1 MNLLGE
7 SDQLMQSIFG
17 PDGLIAKAHPEYE
30 HRPGQIE
37 MAEAVLRAFEQKRH
51 LIVEAGTGTGKTL
64 AYLVPAIAAAC
75 GSGARV
81 VISTGTKNLQEQLM
95 DKDIPFLQDVLPAK
109 FRAALMKGRNNYAC
123 LHRIKRA
130 ETSPILEGLEQIDQ
144 FDEVFRWVA
153 QTETGDRAEL
163 SNLPE
168 NLPFWRHI
176 DARSDTCLG
185 QKCPDYDPCF
195 ITRMRQRAIDADVI
209 VVNHHLF
216 FADLALRNGAYG
228 AVLPDYAAVI
238 LDEAHQIEDVASEY
252 FGAQISNYQIDD
264 LLRDVSYLKI
274 DVETQKELSRVSARI
289 SRFADLFWVS
299 FPEGRGLDGRFAL
312 AKRSSNT
319 NVREDVEYDEE
330 QAGIPAYRPQD
341 ASGPQS
347 DAYRA
352 LDNVLHRL
360 ETTLDIQKDE
370 PADVESLLRR
380 TRQMRFDLNFII
392 RADDK
397 QFVYWLERRGRG
409 TFLRASPIDVSGL
422 LQDKLFEKVPTVV
435 LTSATLSSAGN
446 FRFIRERLGLDEGE
460 EMIAESIFD
469 FENQAVLYLP
479 AKMPDPRSAQWG
491 AAAAAEVIK
500 IVNAT
505 DGRAFVLS
513 TSFAGMN
520 ELYERVASQ
529 IDYPCFLQ
537 GTASKSALLNKF
549 RATPNA
555 VLFATSSFW
564 QGVDVRGEQ
573 LSCVIIDKLPF
584 AVPSDPIVA
593 ARQRAIDDQ
602 GGSSF
607 NEYSVPQ
614 AVISL
619 KQGLGRLIRST
630 TDRGVLAVLD
640 PRLRTKMYG
649 KTFLKSLPPCR
660 VTSNIDELRKV
671 FEGEVP
677 GLKFQVSGS
686 NTV

>member
-1 MNLLGE
+1 
-7 SDQLMQSIFG
+7 MQEVFG
-17 PDGLIAKAHPEYE
+17 PEGLIAKAHPEYE
-30 HRPGQIE
+30 HRPGQID
-37 MAEAVLRAFEQKRH
+37 MAAAVLRAFEQKRH

-64 AYLVPAIAAAC
+64 AYLVPAIAAAV

-95 DKDIPFLQDVLPAK
+95 DKDIPFLQETLPAK

-123 LHRIKRA
+123 LHRIKQA
-130 ETSPILEGLEQIDQ
+130 ESTPVLEGLDQIDQ
-144 FDEVFRWVA
+144 FDEVFRWV
-153 QTETGDRAEL
+153 TKTDTGDRAEL
-163 SNLPE
+163 YNLPE

-195 ITRMRQRAIDADVI
+195 ITRMRQRALDADII

-252 FGAQISNYQIDD
+252 FGVHTSNYQIDD
-264 LLRDVSYLKI
+264 LLYDVSGLKI
-274 DVETQKELSRVSARI
+274 EDGEATRELTRVSARI
-289 SRFADLFWVS
+289 QRFADAFWVS
-299 FPEGRGLDGRFAL
+299 FREGRGLEGRFAL
-312 AKRSSNT
+312 APRGSIPT
-319 NVREDVEYDEE
+319 LRESMEFEDPDETS
-330 QAGIPAYRPQD
+330 ALPAK
-341 ASGPQS
+341 
-347 DAYRA
+347 DAYHA
-352 LDNVLHRL
+352 LDNALHRL
-360 ETTLDIQKDE
+360 ETTLDILKD
-370 PADVESLLRR
+370 PPPDAESILRR
-380 TRQMRFDLNFII
+380 TRELRFALNFIVK
-392 RADDK
+392 ADDQK
-397 QFVYWLERRGRG
+397 FVYWLERRGRG
-409 TFLRASPIDVSGL
+409 TFLRASPIDVSAL

-446 FRFIRERLGLDEGE
+446 FQFIRERLGLDKADELF
-460 EMIAESIFD
+460 AESIFD

-479 AKMPDPRSAQWG
+479 RSMPDPRSPQWG
-491 AAAAAEVIK
+491 RAAADEVIK

-505 DGRAFVLS
+505 QGRAFVLS

-520 ELYERVASQ
+520 ELFERVASQ
-529 IDYPCFLQ
+529 IDYPCFVQ
-537 GTASKSALLNKF
+537 GSSSKSALLNKF

-584 AVPSDPIVA
+584 AVPSDPVVA
-593 ARQRAIDDQ
+593 ARQRFIEEQ

-607 NEYSVPQ
+607 YEYSVPQ
-614 AVISL
+614 AIISL

-640 PRLRTKMYG
+640 PRLKTKMYG
-649 KTFLKSLPPCR
+649 RTFLKSLPPCR
-660 VTSNIDELRKV
+660 VTSDIEDLGIV
-671 FEGEVP
+671 FEARAAII
-677 GLKFQVSGS
+677 
-686 NTV
+686 

>member
-1 MNLLGE
+1 
-7 SDQLMQSIFG
+7 MQSVFG

-37 MAEAVLRAFEQKRH
+37 MAAAVLRAFEDKRH

-75 GSGARV
+75 GSGARI

-109 FRAALMKGRNNYAC
+109 FRAAVMKGRNNYAC

-130 ETSPILEGLEQIDQ
+130 ESMPVLDGFDQIDQ
-144 FDEVFRWVA
+144 FDEVFRWSIK
-153 QTETGDRAEL
+153 TETGDRAEL

-176 DARSDTCLG
+176 DARSETCLG

-195 ITRMRQRAIDADVI
+195 VTRMRQRALDADVI

-252 FGAQISNYQIDD
+252 FGAQVSNYQIDD
-264 LLRDVSYLKI
+264 LLYDVAGLKI
-274 DVETQKELSRVSARI
+274 DEVDTTRELTRISARI
-289 SRFADLFWVS
+289 QRFADAFWIS
-299 FPEGRGLDGRFAL
+299 FREGRGLEGRFAL
-312 AKRSSNT
+312 VPRGISPT
-319 NVREDVEYDEE
+319 VREGSDADEE
-330 QAGIPAYRPQD
+330 RAGMPAYQ
-341 ASGPQS
+341 
-347 DAYRA
+347 A
-352 LDNVLHRL
+352 LDNALHRL
-360 ETTLDIQKDE
+360 ETTLDILKE
-370 PADVESLLRR
+370 PPPDAESTLRR
-380 TRQMRFDLNFII
+380 ARELRFALNFIV

-397 QFVYWLERRGRG
+397 KFVYWLERRGRG
-409 TFLRASPIDVSGL
+409 VFLRASPIDVSTL

-446 FRFIRERLGLDEGE
+446 FRFIRERLGLDDAE
-460 EMIAESIFD
+460 ELIAESIFD
-469 FENQAVLYLP
+469 FANQAVLYLP
-479 AKMPDPRSAQWG
+479 PSMPDPRSPQWG
-491 AAAAAEVIK
+491 RAAADEVIK

-505 DGRAFVLS
+505 EGRAFVLS
-513 TSFAGMN
+513 TSLAGMN
-520 ELYERVASQ
+520 ELYERVTPQ
-529 IDYPCFLQ
+529 VDYPCFVQ
-537 GTASKSALLNKF
+537 GSASKASLLKQF
-549 RATPNA
+549 RSTPNA

-584 AVPSDPIVA
+584 AVPSDPVVA
-593 ARQRAIDDQ
+593 ARQRHIEEQ

-607 NEYSVPQ
+607 YEYSVPQ
-614 AVISL
+614 AIISL

-630 TDRGVLAVLD
+630 SDRGVLAVLD

-649 KTFLKSLPPCR
+649 QTFLQSLPQCR
-660 VTSNIDELRKV
+660 ITSNVDELARV
-671 FEGEVP
+671 FETGKAMA
-677 GLKFQVSGS
+677 L
-686 NTV
+686 

>member
-1 MNLLGE
+1 
-7 SDQLMQSIFG
+7 MQEVFG
-17 PDGLIAKAHPEYE
+17 PEGLIAKTHPEYE
-30 HRPGQIE
+30 YRPGQID

-95 DKDIPFLQDVLPAK
+95 DKDIPFLQETLPVK

-123 LHRIKRA
+123 LHRIKHA
-130 ETSPILEGLEQIDQ
+130 QSTPVLEGLDQIDQ
-144 FDEVFRWVA
+144 FDEVFRWSTI
-153 QTETGDRAEL
+153 TETGDRAEL
-163 SNLPE
+163 YNLPE

-185 QKCPDYDPCF
+185 QQCPDFEPCF
-195 ITRMRQRAIDADVI
+195 ITRMRQRAMDADII

-252 FGAQISNYQIDD
+252 FGAGVSNYQIDE
-264 LLRDVSYLKI
+264 LLYDAGGLKLE
-274 DVETQKELSRVSARI
+274 DGEATRELTRISARI
-289 SRFADLFWVS
+289 QRFADAFWIS
-299 FPEGRGLDGRFAL
+299 FREGRGLEGRFAL
-312 AKRSSNT
+312 TPRGASST
-319 NVREDVEYDEE
+319 TREGPDFDN
-330 QAGIPAYRPQD
+330 AGEAPALP
-341 ASGPQS
+341 ANSSS
-347 DAYRA
+347 DSYRA
-352 LDNVLHRL
+352 LDNALHRL
-360 ETTLDIQKDE
+360 ETAIDILKD
-370 PADVESLLRR
+370 PPPDAESLLRR
-380 TRQMRFDLNFII
+380 TRELRFSLNFIV
-392 RADDK
+392 RADDRK
-397 QFVYWLERRGRG
+397 FVYWIERRGRG
-409 TFLRASPIDVSGL
+409 VFLRASPIDVSAM

-446 FRFIRERLGLDEGE
+446 FRFIRERLGLDKAD
-460 EMIAESIFD
+460 EMMAESIFD
-469 FENQAVLYLP
+469 FQSQAVLYLP
-479 AKMPDPRSAQWG
+479 QTMPDPRSPQWG
-491 AAAAAEVIK
+491 RAAADEVIK

-505 DGRAFVLS
+505 EGRAFVLS
-513 TSFAGMN
+513 TSLAGMN

-529 IDYPCFLQ
+529 IDYPCFVQ
-537 GTASKSALLNKF
+537 GSASKGALLKTF
-549 RATPNA
+549 RTTPNA

-564 QGVDVRGEQ
+564 QGVDVRGDQ

-584 AVPSDPIVA
+584 AVPSDPVVA
-593 ARQRAIDDQ
+593 ARQRFIEEQ

-607 NEYSVPQ
+607 YEYSVPQ

-649 KTFLKSLPPCR
+649 QTFLKSLPPCR
-660 VTSNIDELRKV
+660 ITSDISQLARV
-671 FEGEVP
+671 FEP
-677 GLKFQVSGS
+677 YRTAAL
-686 NTV
+686 

>member
-1 MNLLGE
+1 
-7 SDQLMQSIFG
+7 MQSIFG

-30 HRPGQIE
+30 HRPGQID
-37 MAEAVLRAFEQKRH
+37 MAEAVLRAFEQKQH

-64 AYLVPAIAAAC
+64 AYLVPAVAAAC

-123 LHRIKRA
+123 LHRIKWA
-130 ETSPILEGLEQIDQ
+130 ETPPILEGLEQIDQ
-144 FDEVFRWVA
+144 FDEVFRWVT

-168 NLPFWRHI
+168 NLHFWRHI

-195 ITRMRQRAIDADVI
+195 ITRMRQRAIDADII

-274 DVETQKELSRVSARI
+274 EDLEAAKELRRVSARI
-289 SRFADLFWVS
+289 QRFADLFWVS
-299 FPEGRGLDGRFAL
+299 FQEGRGLDGRFTL
-312 AKRSSNT
+312 ARHVAEGA
-319 NVREDVEYDEE
+319 NVPSEFDEE
-330 QAGIPAYRPQD
+330 DDSQANSLRYN
-341 ASGPQS
+341 

-360 ETTLDIQKDE
+360 ETTLDILKDA
-370 PADVESLLRR
+370 PADAENLLRR
-380 TRQMRFDLNFII
+380 TRQLRFDLNFII
-392 RADDK
+392 RAEDR
-397 QFVYWLERRGRG
+397 QFVFWLERRGRG
-409 TFLRASPIDVSGL
+409 VFLRASPIDVSGL

-446 FRFIRERLGLDEGE
+446 FRFIRERLGLDQGE

-479 AKMPDPRSAQWG
+479 ARMPDPRSPQWG
-491 AAAAAEVIK
+491 AAAAAEVMK

-505 DGRAFVLS
+505 EGRAFVLS

-537 GTASKSALLNKF
+537 GSASKGALLARF
-549 RATPNA
+549 RSTPNA

-584 AVPSDPIVA
+584 AVPSDPIIA
-593 ARQRAIDDQ
+593 ARQRFIDDQ

-607 NEYSVPQ
+607 YEYSVPQ

-640 PRLRTKMYG
+640 PRLRTKTYG
-649 KTFLKSLPPCR
+649 QTFLKSLPPCR
-660 VTSNIDELRKV
+660 VTSDIEELFSVLKRPLLSANIR
-671 FEGEVP
+671 
-677 GLKFQVSGS
+677 
-686 NTV
+686 

>member
-1 MNLLGE
+1 
-7 SDQLMQSIFG
+7 MQDIFG

-30 HRPGQIE
+30 HRPGQIQ
-37 MAEAVLRAFEQKRH
+37 MAEAVVRAFEQRRH

-95 DKDIPFLQDVLPAK
+95 EKDIPFLSDVLPAK
-109 FRAALMKGRNNYAC
+109 FRAAVMKGRNNYAC

-130 ETSPILEGLEQIDQ
+130 ESMPVLEGLDEVDH
-144 FDEVFRWVA
+144 FDEVFRWVT
-153 QTETGDRAEL
+153 QTSTGDRAEL

-185 QKCPDYDPCF
+185 QQCADFEPCF
-195 ITRMRQRAIDADVI
+195 ITRMRQRAIDADII

-228 AVLPDYAAVI
+228 SVLPDYAAVI

-252 FGAQISNYQIDD
+252 FGAQVSTYQIDD
-264 LLRDVSYLKI
+264 LLRDAGMLKLE
-274 DVETQKELSRVSARI
+274 DREAERELTRI
-289 SRFADLFWVS
+289 SSRIQRFADAFWVS
-299 FPEGRGLDGRFAL
+299 FREGRGLEGRFAL
-312 AKRSSNT
+312 APGKRGA
-319 NVREDVEYDEE
+319 EADETS
-330 QAGIPAYRPQD
+330 ALPAN
-341 ASGPQS
+341 ASS
-347 DAYRA
+347 DAYNA
-352 LDNVLHRL
+352 LDNALNRL
-360 ETTLDIQKDE
+360 ETTLDVLPE
-370 PADVESLLRR
+370 APADAESIVRR
-380 TRQMRFDLNFII
+380 TRQLRFDLNFII
-392 RADDK
+392 KGEDK
-397 QFVYWLERRGRG
+397 KFVYWLERRGRG
-409 TFLRASPIDVSGL
+409 VFLRASPIDVSGL

-446 FRFIRERLGLDEGE
+446 FNFIRERLGLDQAE

-469 FENQAVLYLP
+469 FEHQAVLYLP
-479 AKMPDPRSAQWG
+479 PQMPDPRSPQWAS
-491 AAAAAEVIK
+491 AAAQEVIK

-505 DGRAFVLS
+505 EGRAFVLS
-513 TSFAGMN
+513 TSLSGMN
-520 ELYERVASQ
+520 ELFDRVAPQ
-529 IDYPCFLQ
+529 IDYPCFVQ
-537 GTASKSALLNKF
+537 GSGSKGALLKKF
-549 RATPNA
+549 RSTPNA
-555 VLFATSSFW
+555 ILFATASFW

-584 AVPSDPIVA
+584 AVPSDPVVA
-593 ARQRAIDDQ
+593 ARQRYIEEQ

-607 NEYSVPQ
+607 YEYSVPQ
-614 AVISL
+614 AIISL

-649 KTFLKSLPPCR
+649 QTFLQSLPPCR
-660 VTSNIDELRKV
+660 VTSDIDELARV
-671 FEGEVP
+671 FENQVSGS
-677 GLKFQVSGS
+677 KFQVSGS
-686 NTV
+686 ATS

>member
-1 MNLLGE
+1 
-7 SDQLMQSIFG
+7 MQTIFG
-17 PDGLIAKAHPEYE
+17 PEGVIAKAHPEYE

-37 MAEAVLRAFEQKRH
+37 MAQAVLNAFEQKHH

-81 VISTGTKNLQEQLM
+81 VVSTGTKNLQEQLM
-95 DKDIPFLQDVLPAK
+95 DKDLPFLQEVLPKK
-109 FRAALMKGRNNYAC
+109 FRAAVMKGRNNYAC

-130 ETSPILEGLEQIDQ
+130 ESMPVLEGLDQIDQ
-144 FDEVFRWVA
+144 FDEVFRWVT
-153 QTETGDRAEL
+153 QTETGDRGEL

-185 QKCPDYDPCF
+185 QQCPDYEACF

-252 FGAQISNYQIDD
+252 FGLGVSSYQIDD
-264 LLRDVSYLKI
+264 LLRDLSYLKFE
-274 DVETQKELSRVSARI
+274 DRDTQRQFSHLSVRVQ
-289 SRFADLFWVS
+289 RFADAFWVS
-299 FPEGRGLDGRFAL
+299 FREGRGLEGRFAL
-312 AKRSSNT
+312 AARGNRARVGQDIHWEPDDDQQAGMSSNP
-319 NVREDVEYDEE
+319 DSS
-330 QAGIPAYRPQD
+330 GQD
-341 ASGPQS
+341 AG
-347 DAYRA
+347 AGAATA
-352 LDNVLHRL
+352 LDHALYRV
-360 ETTLDIQKDE
+360 ETSLDALKE
-370 PADVESLLRR
+370 PPTDADNILRR
-380 TRQMRFDLNFII
+380 VRHLRFDLNFINK
-392 RADDK
+392 ADDK
-397 QFVYWLERRGRG
+397 QFVYWIERRGRG
-409 TFLRASPIDVSGL
+409 VFLRASPIDVSGL
-422 LQDKLFEKVPTVV
+422 LQDRLFEKVPTVV

-479 AKMPDPRSAQWG
+479 QQMPDPRSPQW
-491 AAAAAEVIK
+491 ASAAAAEVIK

-505 DGRAFVLS
+505 EGRAFVLS
-513 TSFAGMN
+513 TSNAGMS
-520 ELYERVASQ
+520 EMFERVASQ
-529 IDYPCFLQ
+529 IDYPCFVQ
-537 GTASKSALLNKF
+537 GSASKSELLKRF
-549 RATPNA
+549 RETPNA

-584 AVPSDPIVA
+584 AVPSDPIIA
-593 ARQRAIDDQ
+593 ARQRHIEEQ

-607 NEYSVPQ
+607 YEYSVPQ
-614 AVISL
+614 AIISL

-649 KTFLKSLPPCR
+649 QTFLQSLPPCR
-660 VTSNIDELRKV
+660 ITSDIDDLASV
-671 FEGEVP
+671 FSARSFAQASE
-677 GLKFQVSGS
+677 
-686 NTV
+686 